1 MWWASIVL
9 IVLLAL
15 CWPCTVARVFNRCDL
30 ARTLYFTNNLS
41 YEQVGVWVCIAKYQ
55 SNFNTKALN
64 YDSEGTGYHGMYQI
78 SDRYWCST
86 SGRPGNVCN
95 IECERLRND
104 DLSDDFACIAE
115 IFEEHQRLSGNGYN
129 AWTTFGQYCA
139 NDYLSLIE
147 DCFGGGKVQ
156 QTQVIRPTVP
166 ARSSSVSV
174 QNKIYHR
181 CELARELYFTHAIP
195 MDQIASWVCI
205 AKHESSFN
213 TSAVSRSGDHGLF
226 QISDIYWCSP
236 PGVGWVCGL
245 SCAKLEDSDIT
256 DDVKCMKKIFDEH
269 QRISGNGFNA
279 WAVYRPYCQYR
290 SEEYIDGCFDEDDR
304 NSIIPHWP
312 AVTSPSVVRVVP
324 TAGQAVKKGLIYER
338 CELAQELR
346 NRHGMPD
353 DQIGTW
359 VCIAHHESR
368 FNTSA
373 IGRLNA
379 DGSADHGLFQI
390 SDIYWCSPPGKGWVC
405 GLSCAQLEDNDI
417 SDDVE
422 CMKII
427 YEEHQRLSGD
437 GFNAWAVYQ
446 PYCRGRSEDYSAGCF
461 SNDDNIASNEIGE
474 SAGLL
479 KSTTDTGK
487 VYERCELARELRYI
501 HDISEVHVA
510 TWVCIAKHE
519 SSYRTAV
526 VGHRNADG
534 SGDHGL
540 FQISD
545 IYWCSLGSDG
555 DGKACGLSCDA
566 LEDSDITNDVKCMLQ
581 IHAEH
586 TRLSGDG
593 FNAWAVYEPYCRG
606 RSDHFVADCFDED
619 NSIVKHRPAITSP
632 PRVVQKLHSI
642 ESGNTGF
649 KSNDLGGL
657 TRQKDVKESS
667 TVRSTSTT
675 SRTSSTIQRP
685 TTMGISKT
693 ASLRSTTSRS
703 TTTTAKPTISTT
715 SITHRS
721 ATSTKKTTLTT
732 SKSTTTFR
740 PISTTFRTTLTGKP
754 VSTTKRPV
762 PINSS
767 STSATTKVTAAKH
780 HLTTTK
786 PVTSLKY
793 ADKIPTIAKS
803 TSKPTRLAFTT
814 PKPTLS
820 TPKATL
826 TTRKSTSLS
835 TKKEVSTL
843 KTTRIP
849 KPGSSALP
857 TLVGS
862 SEKSKQSPT
871 RTPTTSRPSTTPSMP
886 TSSRPAVLISTEDPF
901 AIYFN
906 QYQTKKLNT
915 FYKFNTF
922 TRSYSPTVTT
932 SLPITTS
939 ETTGAPI
946 ITDRYKTSNYQQS
959 TSNIQV
965 DRSTAQP
972 SLPTIRSPQNQR
984 LTSKPNTMQATSTQK
999 FALSNGINRHNA
1011 ATILQSLSAQGQLEL
1026 AKHTTKSPY
1035 DMIFDRI
1042 LH

>member
-1 MWWASIVL
+1 M
-9 IVLLAL
+9 LLAL
-15 CWPCTVARVFNRCDL
+15 CSQCTVARVFDRCDL
-30 ARTLYFTNNLS
+30 ARTLYFTHNLS

-55 SNFNTKALN
+55 SNFNAEALN

-78 SDRYWCST
+78 SDRYWCSS

-95 IECERLRND
+95 IECGRLRNN
-104 DLSDDFACIAE
+104 DLTDDFACIAK

-139 NDYLSLIE
+139 YDYLSLIE
-147 DCFGGGKVQ
+147 DCFGGGKAQ
-156 QTQVIRPTVP
+156 QTQVIRPTVSTRTP
-166 ARSSSVSV
+166 SVKV

-213 TSAVSRSGDHGLF
+213 TSAVGRLNSDGSGDHGLF

-279 WAVYRPYCQYR
+279 WAVYPPYCQYR

-304 NSIIPHWP
+304 NSIIPHRP
-312 AVTSPSVVRVVP
+312 AVTSPSVVPVAP
-324 TAGQAVKKGLIYER
+324 TAITTSSKGMIYKR
-338 CELAQELR
+338 CELARELR
-346 NRHGMPD
+346 DRHGMPS

-427 YEEHQRLSGD
+427 YEEHQRLSGN

-446 PYCRGRSEDYSAGCF
+446 PYCHGRSEDYSAGCF
-461 SNDDNIASNEIGE
+461 DDDDNIQSNKIGE
-474 SAGLL
+474 SAGVV
-479 KSTTDTGK
+479 KRTMDTGK
-487 VYERCELARELRYI
+487 VYERCELARELRYV
-501 HDISEVHVA
+501 HDIAEDQVP

-526 VGHRNADG
+526 VGHLNADG
-534 SGDHGL
+534 SGDHGI

-545 IYWCSLGSDG
+545 IYWCSLGSGG

-581 IHAEH
+581 IHKEH
-586 TRLSGDG
+586 AQLSGDG
-593 FNAWAVYEPYCRG
+593 FNAWAVYEPSCRG
-606 RSDHFVADCFDED
+606 RSDTFVADCFDED
-619 NSIVKHRPAITSP
+619 NSIVQHRPAITSP
-632 PRVVQKLHSI
+632 PRVVQKLHSFAS
-642 ESGNTGF
+642 ENTGF
-649 KSNDLGGL
+649 NRPPSTTQRTTLSTT
-657 TRQKDVKESS
+657 TRLRS
-667 TVRSTSTT
+667 TPSRTTSTIARPAIPTNTAPRSTSTT
-675 SRTSSTIQRP
+675 QRSTY
-685 TTMGISKT
+685 TT
-693 ASLRSTTSRS
+693 LRSTTSTKKSTFTASKLATTRPTS
-703 TTTTAKPTISTT
+703 TTLKVTSTT
-715 SITHRS
+715 
-721 ATSTKKTTLTT
+721 
-732 SKSTTTFR
+732 
-740 PISTTFRTTLTGKP
+740 KP
-754 VSTTKRPV
+754 VSTTKRPA
-762 PINSS
+762 
-767 STSATTKVTAAKH
+767 STTRRSISATTR
-780 HLTTTK
+780 LTTTK
-786 PVTSLKY
+786 QQLTTTKTSTSFKY
-793 ADKIPTIAKS
+793 PETNRPTVSKS
-803 TSKPTRLAFTT
+803 TLTTPKLTLTTPKTTLTT
-814 PKPTLS
+814 PKPTFTITKPS
-820 TPKATL
+820 F
-826 TTRKSTSLS
+826 TTKN
-835 TKKEVSTL
+835 EVFTL
-843 KTTRIP
+843 KTTPTP
-849 KPGSSALP
+849 KPRSSVFP
-857 TLVGS
+857 TLIS
-862 SEKSKQSPT
+862 STEKSKQT
-871 RTPTTSRPSTTPSMP
+871 TFRTSIAPRPLTTPSIP
-886 TSSRPAVLISTEDPF
+886 ITSRPAVLISTEDPF

-922 TRSYSPTVTT
+922 TRAYSPTVTT
-932 SLPITTS
+932 FSPITTS
-939 ETTGAPI
+939 ETTKRSA
-946 ITDRYKTSNYQQS
+946 ITPDRYKNSYYQQS
-959 TSNIQV
+959 TTNTHGTNTQPTLPTLRSTLGSSQNERITAKPSNIQPI
-965 DRSTAQP
+965 S
-972 SLPTIRSPQNQR
+972 SQR
-984 LTSKPNTMQATSTQK
+984 LT
-999 FALSNGINRHNA
+999 LSNGITLYNA
-1011 ATILQSLSAQGQLEL
+1011 ATLLQSLSAQGQLEL

-1035 DMIFDRI
+1035 DLVFDRI